1 MAKALLPSTTA
12 ARSDVAVADGG
23 VSARNLLIGEII
35 QVRSIVNKNFTRVS
49 KKPIVALIGS
59 FAIHLGVINFFLS
72 AR

>member
-12 ARSDVAVADGG
+12 ARSDVAVADGS
-23 VSARNLLIGEII
+23 VSAGNLLIGEII